1 MGCSGAMVE
10 IAPSQEDTVQKPGL
24 KRRLTLPLLTLY
36 GLGVTVGAGIYV
48 LVGTT
53 AAKAGFYAPV
63 SFLLAAAVVAFTS
76 FSYSEFGTRYPVSAG
91 EAAYVRNGFNRPTM
105 ALIVGL
111 MVTASGVISSAAIAI
126 GAAAYLEN
134 IVPLSTVT
142 LTVCVILGLGLVAA
156 WGIFES
162 VAIAALFT
170 LIEIGGLC
178 FVVYYGFSTNPDLL
192 KDIGSLV
199 PPFELGAWSSIV
211 SAGLLAFFAFV
222 GFEDIANVAE
232 EVDNPRRNLPAA
244 IILTLVVATILYLAV
259 VSTVVLA
266 VPMDELTASAAP
278 LSLVFENAGEAT
290 WAAFTIIA
298 SVATINGVLIQMIM
312 ASRVLYGLA
321 SQGNLPA
328 KLAYIHPVTHTPLV
342 ATALVVATILLCALF
357 LPITQLAEATS
368 LIVLSVFVL
377 VNLALILLKLR
388 GQPAGDHVFEVP
400 LAVPVIGTISSLML
414 LLTAML

>member
-1 MGCSGAMVE
+1 ME
-10 IAPSQEDTVQKPGL
+10 PDHKPTL
-24 KRRLTLPLLTLY
+24 RRRLKLPLLTLY

-53 AAKAGFYAPV
+53 AAKAGLYAPV

-76 FSYSEFGTRYPVSAG
+76 FSYSELGTRYPVSAG
-91 EAAYVRNGFNRPTM
+91 EAAYIRNGLNSQTM
-105 ALIVGL
+105 ALSVGL

-126 GAAAYLEN
+126 GAAAYLKN

-142 LTVCVILGLGLVAA
+142 LTVCVILVLGLVAA
-156 WGIFES
+156 WGIVES

-178 FVVYYGFSTNPDLL
+178 FVVYYGFSIKPDLL
-192 KDIGSLV
+192 SEIGSLV
-199 PPFELGAWSSIV
+199 PPFELGAWNGIV

-232 EVDNPRRNLPAA
+232 EVENPRRNLPAA
-244 IILTLVVATILYLAV
+244 IVLTLAISTILYLAV
-259 VSTVVLA
+259 VSTVVLV
-266 VPMDELTASAAP
+266 VPMEALTVSAAP
-278 LSLVFENAGEAT
+278 LSLVFENASETT
-290 WAAFTIIA
+290 WGAFTVIA
-298 SVATINGVLIQMIM
+298 IVATVNGVLIQMIM

-328 KLAYIHPVTHTPLV
+328 KLAYIHPVTRTPL
-342 ATALVVATILLCALF
+342 ATTALVVAISLSCALF
-357 LPITQLAEATS
+357 LPINQLAEATS

-377 VNLALILLKLR
+377 VNLALILLKYR
-388 GQPAGDHVFEVP
+388 DQSSGDEVFQVLWWVP
-400 LAVPVIGTISSLML
+400 MIGLLSSLML
-414 LLTAML
+414 FLSAML